1 MCFSL
6 CGLKKQFPR
15 TRRKLINFFIMNI
28 NNYVVTVLVIMKIWL
43 TFCVIGQSVK
53 KTKWLILLRV
63 QERVTILTI
72 DTVPLSQDP
81 LPRSDSQISVRID
94 DEDAPSALSETV
106 TASDTTLGSPPPAEE
121 EKEGGRPKAFTAVG
135 VVGKYSRNCCEDI
148 QRRMNTSYNFSN
160 MFQMC
165 VLYLFVSEWASKDI
179 PA

>member
-1 MCFSL
+1 MTHSIESTGMC
-6 CGLKKQFPR
+6 
-15 TRRKLINFFIMNI
+15 
-28 NNYVVTVLVIMKIWL
+28 NYSIP
-43 TFCVIGQSVK
+43 
-53 KTKWLILLRV
+53 
-63 QERVTILTI
+63 TI

-106 TASDTTLGSPPPAEE
+106 AASDTTLGSPPPAEE

-148 QRRMNTSYNFSN
+148 QWRMNTSYNFSN

>member
-1 MCFSL
+1 M
-6 CGLKKQFPR
+6 
-15 TRRKLINFFIMNI
+15 
-28 NNYVVTVLVIMKIWL
+28 
-43 TFCVIGQSVK
+43 
-53 KTKWLILLRV
+53 

-106 TASDTTLGSPPPAEE
+106 AASDTTLGSPPPAEE